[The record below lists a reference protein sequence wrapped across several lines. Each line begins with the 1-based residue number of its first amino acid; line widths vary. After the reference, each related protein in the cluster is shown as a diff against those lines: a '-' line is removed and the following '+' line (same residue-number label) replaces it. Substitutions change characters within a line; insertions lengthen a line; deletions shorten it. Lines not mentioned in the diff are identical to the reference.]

1 MLKETV
7 KEYIEVELRGSS
19 GQKVELYEEEKDF
32 AMKNELIPEGVTIS
46 SKADY
51 TRFADAYVERVD
63 KESENLLSEEAAG
76 TFLKEPIQ
84 YVKNHPNEFIYI
96 ECQSFDVIRVEGVS
110 VELDDVFRTYKVL
123 LGLRQP
129 KKVGSH
135 IKAFLTNEL
144 SEGQNSFQALFNDKD
159 GMWDINIDIES
170 MKGFDE
176 NLSLHDTFELIY
188 HVLFELV
195 QYIDEQK

>member
-1 MLKETV
+1 M
-7 KEYIEVELRGSS
+7 
-19 GQKVELYEEEKDF
+19 
-32 AMKNELIPEGVTIS
+32 
-46 SKADY
+46 
-51 TRFADAYVERVD
+51 
-63 KESENLLSEEAAG
+63 
-76 TFLKEPIQ
+76 
-84 YVKNHPNEFIYI
+84 
-96 ECQSFDVIRVEGVS
+96 
-110 VELDDVFRTYKVL
+110 
-123 LGLRQP
+123 
-129 KKVGSH
+129 
-135 IKAFLTNEL
+135 